1 MRGRLADVV
10 VLAAVLALAV
20 AFAGQAAPK
29 EHRTQGRHQPKKGHR
44 LRIHHRRAAPPVN
57 LLPPPPRS
65 RLLSQ
70 HGKSVRPSPRFR
82 SGFVL
87 KADGYR
93 VGVSTF
99 GSAVYLEVWRG
110 ERGDRVA
117 TSYLARG
124 VARPERLQAT
134 FGNFGKV
141 KMRFR
146 PSRHRTW
153 VGKKRTCR
161 GANRFIKRHG
171 VFRGNLRFRGEDG
184 YVSVRI
190 HRAKGAV
197 VVPAP
202 KCLHQRSRGGGF
214 NFNFNPFEPRAGLLS
229 ISREGIDSTSI
240 LALEGRRNTL
250 FVAGTEDSRPHVAI
264 FRTAVLRKHSPIRI
278 DDALTKARLTPPV
291 PFHGT
296 GRYRAYSDGTN
307 SWTGDLTVNFPGA
320 PRFPL
325 TGPTWETFL
334 EVPF

>member
-10 VLAAVLALAV
+10 VLALVLTLAVALAV
-20 AFAGQAAPK
+20 EAAPNDQRSRK
-29 EHRTQGRHQPKKGHR
+29 EHQARKDPGPRVK
-44 LRIHHRRAAPPVN
+44 HRRAAPPVR

-65 RLLSQ
+65 HLLGQ
-70 HGKSVRPSPRFR
+70 HGGPVKPTAFFR

-87 KADGYR
+87 RADGYK

-99 GSAVYLEVWRG
+99 GSAVFLEVWRG
-110 ERGDRVA
+110 DRGKRIA
-117 TSYLARG
+117 TSYMARG

-134 FGNFGKV
+134 FGQFGKV

-153 VGKKRTCR
+153 VGKRRTCR
-161 GANRFIKRHG
+161 GANRFIKKHG
-171 VFRGNLRFRGEDG
+171 VFRGNLRFRGEGG

-197 VVPAP
+197 VIPAP
-202 KCLHQRSRGGGF
+202 KCRKRRGGPGF
-214 NFNFNPFEPRAGLLS
+214 DFSFNPFEPRAGLLS
-229 ISREGIDSTSI
+229 VMRQGIDATAL
-240 LALEGRRNTL
+240 LALEGRRTTQ
-250 FVAGTEDSRPHVAI
+250 FVATTEDSRPRVAI
-264 FRTAVLRKHSPIRI
+264 VRTAVLRKHSPIRI
-278 DDALTKARLTPPV
+278 DEALTAARLTPPA

-296 GRYRAYSDGTN
+296 GRYRAYPDGAT
-307 SWTGDLTVNFPGA
+307 SWSGDLTVNFPGA

-325 TGPTWETFL
+325 TGPSWETFL

>member
-1 MRGRLADVV
+1 MKRRLTDVV
-10 VLAAVLALAV
+10 VLALVLALAV
-20 AFAGQAAPK
+20 AFAGEAAAR
-29 EHRTQGRHQPKKGHR
+29 EHQPRKAHHPR
-44 LRIHHRRAAPPVN
+44 LEHRRAAAPLR
-57 LLPPPPRS
+57 LLPPSPRS

-70 HGKSVRPSPRFR
+70 HGKPVRPTPFFR

-87 KADGYR
+87 EADGYR

-110 ERGDRVA
+110 HRGKRIA

-153 VGKKRTCR
+153 AGRRRSCR
-161 GANRFIKRHG
+161 GANRFIKKHG
-171 VFRGNLRFRGEDG
+171 VFRGSLRFRGEGG
-184 YVSVRI
+184 YVTVRI
-190 HRAKGAV
+190 HRARGAV
-197 VVPAP
+197 VIPAP
-202 KCLHQRSRGGGF
+202 KCRKRRGGPGF
-214 NFNFNPFEPRAGLLS
+214 DFDLNFFQPKVALLS
-229 ISREGIDSTSI
+229 VMRMGIDATAF
-240 LALEGRRNTL
+240 LALEGRRNTQ
-250 FVAGTEDSRPHVAI
+250 FVATTEESRGRLAI
-264 FRTAVLRKHSPIRI
+264 VRIAVLRKHSPVRTNE
-278 DDALTKARLTPPV
+278 ALTTAKLTPPA

-296 GRYRAYSDGTN
+296 ARYRAYPDGAT
-307 SWTGDLTVNFPGA
+307 SWSGDLSVNFPGA

-325 TGPTWETFL
+325 TGPSWETFL